1 MSVDHDAIDKVV
13 TSQGA
18 YGTGVHPNPYA
29 VQCKEWERRKQ
40 HAHTLER
47 IQQKIVSL
55 YEPRFISS
63 PETAEAIAAL
73 VTLTDS
79 RSVLELGT
87 CSAFTCYHIL
97 KALFGKEGARI
108 VTVDSRP
115 AYDKEFFA
123 EFASILTPL
132 EGWTPQCL
140 NDIEGP
146 FQLVFVDS
154 DHTLDHT
161 IKEMDA
167 LMRLT
172 VPGSIFLFHDLPEWQ
187 NPDNHTP
194 HPTRQFLLGDSRI
207 RGVCLPSGEQADCL
221 ATWGENYPKQ
231 LNPGLGIFVR
241 L

>member
-1 MSVDHDAIDKVV
+1 MTVDHDAIDKVV
-13 TSQGA
+13 KAT
-18 YGTGVHPNPYA
+18 YGKGVACNPFV
-29 VQCKEWERRKQ
+29 VQCKEWERQRMHIDQ
-40 HAHTLER
+40 LCR
-47 IQQKIVSL
+47 IDAKIFSL
-55 YEPRFISS
+55 FEPRFITA
-63 PETAEAIAAL
+63 PETAEAIAAI

-79 RSVLELGT
+79 RSILELGT
-87 CSAFTCYHIL
+87 HVGFTTYHML
-97 KALFGKEGARI
+97 KAVIGKLGARI
-108 VTVDSRP
+108 VTVDPRP
-115 AYDKEFFA
+115 AYDKEFFT
-123 EFASILTPL
+123 EFAPILTPV
-132 EGWTPQCL
+132 EGWTPDCL
-140 NDIEGP
+140 NEIDGP

-194 HPTRQFLLGDSRI
+194 HPTREFLLSDNRI

-221 ATWGENYPKQ
+221 ATWGEGYPKQ